1 MGNNMVALNISLAQ
15 PPCERDD
22 SALTDGRTPPRS
34 PTHPQNLR
42 TADLIWALHH
52 TITDPGANAATTKRA
67 KAELLSVLATSDHS
81 LKTDLDLG
89 QPFASVLSTVVSV
102 PPDNSCSESLTEENE
117 LRKLTCGYTQRLT
130 DDRSRPFSEL
140 SDDYASRK
148 TA

>member
-1 MGNNMVALNISLAQ
+1 MH
-15 PPCERDD
+15 PP
-22 SALTDGRTPPRS
+22 
-34 PTHPQNLR
+34 NLR

-52 TITDPGANAATTKRA
+52 TLTDPAAKAATTKRA
-67 KAELLSVLATSDHS
+67 KAELLSVLARPHDS
-81 LKTDLDLG
+81 LKTDSDLG
-89 QPFASVLSTVVSV
+89 QRFASVLSTVVSV
-102 PPDNSCSESLTEENE
+102 PPDNSCSESLTAESE